1 MKNVNVFSAAFI
13 LLSFSFVFTSCK
25 RDTTDFVSA
34 TEQILIRSAWS
45 VDYYYNNQ
53 DMTNSFSSSRILFS
67 STGAVGYQKDGQ
79 TIPGKWSINTDVTNN
94 EMITLQFNTSDAN
107 VSMLNKSWKLTH
119 RSTSSMQFVET
130 DGTANIFF
138 RIKTQ

>member
-1 MKNVNVFSAAFI
+1 
-13 LLSFSFVFTSCK
+13 
-25 RDTTDFVSA
+25 
-34 TEQILIRSAWS
+34 
-45 VDYYYNNQ
+45 
-53 DMTNSFSSSRILFS
+53 MTNSFSSSRILFS